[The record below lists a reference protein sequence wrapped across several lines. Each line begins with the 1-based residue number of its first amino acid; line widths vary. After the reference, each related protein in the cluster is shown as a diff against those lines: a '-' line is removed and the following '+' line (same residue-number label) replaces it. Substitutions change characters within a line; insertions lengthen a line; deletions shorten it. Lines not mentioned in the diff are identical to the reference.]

1 MIPIVLTL
9 TFLIHLILTSAH
21 AVQLT
26 AVRTKRVTTSYALFN
41 LVLLVSRTAVSLQS
55 PLLAKWIERHMQQG
69 VEVGTFEFRL
79 IILVSTLGTIVG
91 AFLIP
96 SFQRLLSKAVMKFSV
111 KKSIPKLLYYGL
123 KRSNLK
129 QLIGQIGLP
138 APDNYKI
145 SSYVMKDFPYRVFF
159 LNMFMNA
166 LITTGVLSSLY
177 AGFIDPEVRAT
188 SSTLVAVVN
197 GGATIILMIFI
208 DPYLSLLTDE
218 AVNDNFPEATFR
230 KTVRLLVISR
240 LIGTVLAQF
249 LFIPFAYLISMVAN
263 WI

>member
-26 AVRTKRVTTSYALFN
+26 AVRTKRITTSFALFN
-41 LVLLVSRTAVSLQS
+41 LILLVSRTAVSLQS
-55 PLLAKWIERHMQQG
+55 PLLAKWIERRMQQG
-69 VEVGTFEFRL
+69 LDVGIYEFRL
-79 IILVSTLGTIVG
+79 IILISTVGTIAG

-96 SFQRLLSKAVMKFSV
+96 SFQRLLSKAVMKFSE
-111 KKSIPKLLYYGL
+111 KKSIPKLLFFGF
-123 KRSNLK
+123 KKSSLK
-129 QLIGQIGLP
+129 QLPAQIKFP
-138 APDNYKI
+138 NSDNFRI
-145 SSYVMKDFPYRVFF
+145 SSYFMDDFPYKVFF
-159 LNMFMNA
+159 LSIIMNA

-177 AGFIDPEVRAT
+177 AGFIEPSVRAT

-197 GGATIILMIFI
+197 GGAMIIFMIII

-230 KTVRLLVISR
+230 KTVRVLVISR

-249 LFIPFAYLISMVAN
+249 LFVPFAYLITIVAN